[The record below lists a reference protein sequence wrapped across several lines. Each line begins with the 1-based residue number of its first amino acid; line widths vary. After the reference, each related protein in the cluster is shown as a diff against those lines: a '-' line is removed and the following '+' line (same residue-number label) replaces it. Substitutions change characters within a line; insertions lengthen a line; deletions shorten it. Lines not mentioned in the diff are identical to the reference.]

1 MKKLL
6 LIALIICGSA
16 KAATY
21 NVNISIN
28 ASSLGLVAG
37 DIVNIQS
44 GGVLTADVG
53 FTCQKITNVTGG
65 TFRILNTFVRVNCD
79 TITQTGGDWNMVA
92 ADTIYCKRIAIS
104 GGSTNWVGT
113 AARPIIIRAST
124 ALASCLFSGTSSSFI
139 MYQVKFVNMQAP
151 SPGIASGG
159 VQFQGIT
166 NPALHALSYI
176 MVDTGTLA
184 SIGNTGLKI
193 NGGYVRIKGVS
204 GYSFVTTS
212 SHDTIQNMS
221 IVAQGQHGVFVT
233 SGSHNCFIGDTIQ
246 STIEGTSY
254 FSNVT
259 FGGGNFHV
267 LRNCVLLGGT
277 YGGIGL
283 GGSSA
288 SDTIAFCKISGGTH
302 EQIHI
307 DRTNCNSWYLIGNLI
322 SGGGERGLLTGMYG
336 VSVNNW
342 KLYYNTIVSANG
354 GIGKGSLDLGCITG
368 TGCGLTATGWE
379 LVGNIFLCS
388 NTVYGDIMIDGG
400 VDITL
405 SKFSYNIFNEIDTH
419 LTGAH
424 FRVPAAEWS
433 TNVQT
438 NQVGFTDSIT
448 IFNLASGA
456 TAINAGDSA
465 YFAQVFGSINPP
477 GDIGYYQTY
486 STGSGTTPATGA
498 CCIPDGS
505 CALITQTQCTQQG
518 GAYHGDGSVCADYDC
533 TEGGGG
539 PGPGPGTGPA
549 PLSKSLAIGW
559 LTYHAPWW
567 ATANDANYST
577 TLRDW
582 AANRGALMIG
592 ANTKTDFD
600 YMKTVNPSLKG
611 IVYGLLGRY
620 YKDTVFGITQDTG
633 RLRTW
638 GDSMATATGD
648 PYYLLDSMVLKATG
662 AGFTVN
668 PNGQGNRTT
677 SSGQVGQYLYYGPYS
692 IRYMFDLRNYRVG
705 QYLYS
710 RFKDQ
715 MTSSGTD
722 GIMMDEEGLIG
733 VTGRQNSG
741 DGPPMPP
748 FNSAS
753 KWVSGFNNFNHTW
766 GTSNFTTIG
775 DSLSQLRN
783 NGWGR
788 VLGDSMR
795 AHNNLFM
802 PNGAAYWGPHA
813 SNAVNWTNEALGAI
827 DAYGG
832 ALLGENY
839 AFAAMAGNAGGALG
853 ANRHLIGRL
862 SQVKDSGMDLAIWF
876 ECGPYDSS
884 LGISQRRYKMGALGL
899 MLMGTFPGTT
909 TYYWIPNPGYNYT
922 NFRMPQSGAPQNM
935 AVDTTW
941 LWSYAWGKYFGVPMT
956 TRDSSQTGT
965 DPTDQT
971 YTIWKTA
978 LTNPSGTND
987 TLTFACGRWFEGVGA
1002 SWTRT
1007 GTTATVTESNHG
1019 LSSGAAISVYATS
1032 SAPAIPSG
1040 RYTVSV
1046 SGANTFTITCLN
1058 AGDPSGTISYA
1069 ALDTATTGVNVTL
1082 PGSASKKW
1090 YLLKDNS
1097 GASGIGGLASWSTTV
1112 YTGGSSV
1119 KVGNAHWLVF
1129 SSDTSLANNGVSDTT
1144 LINIGDSKIEGQSI
1158 DFTVALNR
1166 SIQVVDSFFVTLT
1179 SGSATKG
1186 VDFTDVGGWY
1196 TISPGSLSTTV
1207 SVPTTDD
1214 ILVEGNETFTMT
1226 ISLAKYGR
1234 IATATAT
1241 GTIIENDIAG
1251 QPGTAMH
1258 FNHWR
1263 RY

>member
-6 LIALIICGSA
+6 LILILCGSVSA
-16 KAATY
+16 TTY
-21 NVNISIN
+21 NVNISVS

-44 GGVLTADVG
+44 GGVLTADAG

-79 TITQTGGDWNMVA
+79 TITQSGGDWNMVA

-184 SIGNTGLKI
+184 SISNTGLKI
-193 NGGYVRIKGVS
+193 NGGYVNMAGVQ
-204 GYSFVTTS
+204 GYGVAVFGSTS
-212 SHDTIQNMS
+212 DTIKNMNITTAGPS
-221 IVAQGQHGVFVT
+221 NTVI
-233 SGSHNCFIGDTIQ
+233 SGTHICLIADTMY
-246 STIEGTSY
+246 STVEYNTNQA
-254 FSNVT
+254 NVS
-259 FGGGNFHV
+259 FLGGNYHV
-267 LRNCVLLGGT
+267 VRNCVLN
-277 YGGIGL
+277 
-283 GGSSA
+283 GGSMITIGPGGASA
-288 SDTIAFCKISGGTH
+288 NDTIIGNVIRGGSH
-302 EQIHI
+302 EQIQN
-307 DRTNCNSWYLIGNLI
+307 DKANCHNWYIAGNLI
-322 SGGGERGLLTGMYG
+322 TDGGARGLVTGMYG
-336 VSVNNW
+336 VQANGW
-342 KLYYNTIVSANG
+342 KLYYNTIVSAHG
-354 GIGKGSLDLGCITG
+354 GAGKGSLDVGCING
-368 TGCGLTATGWE
+368 TGCGLTGTGWE
-379 LVGNIFLCS
+379 LVGNIFACS
-388 NTVYGDIMIDGG
+388 NTTYGDITIDGG
-400 VDITL
+400 VDLTL
-405 SKFSYNIFNEIDTH
+405 NHFKNNAFNEIDTSM
-419 LTGAH
+419 TGAH
-424 FRVPAAEWS
+424 FRVPSGEWS
-433 TNVQT
+433 TNRLT
-438 NQVGFTDSIT
+438 NQYRFADSVTYFT
-448 IFNLASGA
+448 LADGSPM
-456 TAINAGDSA
+456 INAGDSA
-465 YFAQVFGSINPP
+465 VFVEVFGSAHAGDAP
-477 GDIGYYQTY
+477 GDIGAYQTY
-486 STGSGTTPATGA
+486 TGGTGGNPPTGA
-498 CCIPDGS
+498 CCQTDGT
-505 CALITQTQCTQQG
+505 CASITQTQCIQQG
-518 GAYHGDGSVCADYDC
+518 GAYHGDGSLCADFDC
-533 TEGGGG
+533 TQGGGG

-549 PLSKSLAIGW
+549 PLAKQLRIGW
-559 LTYHAPWW
+559 LTYRAPWW
-567 ATANDANYST
+567 ATANDGNYST

-582 AANRGALMIG
+582 AANRANLYVG

-600 YMKTVNPSLKG
+600 YIKTVNPSAKG
-611 IVYGLLGRY
+611 LTYAIFGRY
-620 YKDTVFGITQDTG
+620 YKDTIFGITQDTG
-633 RLRTW
+633 YLRAW

-668 PNGQGNRTT
+668 PNAQGNRSTT
-677 SSGQVGQYLYYGPYS
+677 SGLIGQYYYFGPYS
-692 IRYMFDLRNYRVG
+692 LRYMFDLRNYRVG
-705 QYLYS
+705 QYLYK

-715 MTSSGTD
+715 MTSAGTD
-722 GIMMDEEGLIG
+722 GIMMDEEGVIG
-733 VTGRQNSG
+733 VTGITNGG

-748 FNSAS
+748 FNSS
-753 KWVSGFNNFNHTW
+753 GKWVSGFNNFNRTW
-766 GTSNFTTIG
+766 GTTDFTVIG
-775 DSLSQLRN
+775 DSLKQLRN
-783 NGWGR
+783 FHWGK
-788 VLGDSMR
+788 VLGDSMF
-795 AHNNLFM
+795 ANSKYLM

-813 SNAVNWTNEALGAI
+813 GNPNNWTNEALGAI
-827 DAYGG
+827 EAYGG

-839 AFAAMAGNAGGALG
+839 SFAAMAGSGATALT

-862 SQVKDSGMDLAIWF
+862 FQIKDSGYQIATWF

-884 LGISQRRYKMGALGL
+884 SYSLSQRRYKMGALGL

-909 TYYWIPNPGYNYT
+909 TYYWVPNSGYNYT
-922 NFRMPQSGAPQNM
+922 NFRMPQTTAPQNL

-965 DPTDQT
+965 DPASQA
-971 YTIWKTA
+971 YTIWKVA
-978 LTNPSGTND
+978 LTNPSTGTGD
-987 TLTFACGRWFEGVGA
+987 TLTFACGRW
-1002 SWTRT
+1002 
-1007 GTTATVTESNHG
+1007 
-1019 LSSGAAISVYATS
+1019 YQ
-1032 SAPAIPSG
+1032 
-1040 RYTVSV
+1040 
-1046 SGANTFTITCLN
+1046 GANI
-1058 AGDPSGTISYA
+1058 
-1069 ALDTATTGVNVTL
+1069 DTATTGVSVTL
-1082 PGSASKKW
+1082 PGAVSKKW

-1097 GASGIGGLASWSTTV
+1097 GSSGVGGLANWSTTV
-1112 YTGGSSV
+1112 YSGGDAV

-1129 SSDTSLANNGVSDTT
+1129 SSDTVLANSGVVDTT
-1144 LINIGDSKIEGQSI
+1144 LVNIGDSKIEGQSI

-1166 SIQVVDSFFVTLT
+1166 SLQVVDSFFVTLT
-1179 SGSATKG
+1179 TGTATKG

-1251 QPGTAMH
+1251 TPGTATH

-1263 RY
+1263 RL